1 LPPTGIFA
9 ALDMHTN
16 KLIWQQAW
24 PDRCYSGSIN
34 TAGNL
39 LFVGRNDGRLTAMDP
54 ENGNLLWEFQTGAGM
69 NSTVSVFEHNGE
81 DYVVAYAAGN
91 VFSGSP
97 RGDNLWL
104 FGLNGSIDESDPAGT
119 ATTASAET
127 DHSGALPASIEA
139 GRIVYQSAC
148 QFCHGQNGEGGQ
160 NAPTLA
166 NLNTAA
172 EIASTVQ
179 RGGIT
184 MPKFEQ
190 ILTPQQIRD
199 VSAYVID
206 LLAE

>member
-1 LPPTGIFA
+1 MPPTGIFA

-16 KLIWQQAW
+16 RLIWQQAW

-39 LFVGRNDGRLTAMDP
+39 LFVGRNDGRLTAMNT

-69 NSTVSVFEHNGE
+69 NSTVSIFEHNGE
-81 DYVVAYAAGN
+81 DYIVAYAAGN

-104 FGLNGSIDESDPAGT
+104 FGLNGTIAESDPA
-119 ATTASAET
+119 AKTTTIADT
-127 DHSGALPASIEA
+127 DHSGDLPANVEA
-139 GRIVYQSAC
+139 GSLVYESAC
-148 QFCHGQNGEGGQ
+148 QFCHGQSGEGGQ

-166 NLNTAA
+166 SIATA
-172 EIASTVQ
+172 EDIASIVQ
-179 RGGIT
+179 QGGIA

-190 ILTPQQIRD
+190 ILTPQ
-199 VSAYVID
+199 
-206 LLAE
+206 